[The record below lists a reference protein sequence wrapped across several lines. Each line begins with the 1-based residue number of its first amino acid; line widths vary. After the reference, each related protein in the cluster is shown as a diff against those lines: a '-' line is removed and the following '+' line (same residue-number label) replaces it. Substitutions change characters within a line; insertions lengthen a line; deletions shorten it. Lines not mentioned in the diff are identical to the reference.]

1 MPEEMKATT
10 DEPQTRALLIRPD
23 PHEPGWVQWF
33 VNDLGVGSRCTAGS
47 DRGTRRTGRHELA
60 GCAFLATEAAG
71 RLMGQKETDNG

>member
-33 VNDLGVGSRCTAGS
+33 VNDLGVGSLAH
-47 DRGTRRTGRHELA
+47 GRERSWDSAYRAARVGWLRI
-60 GCAFLATEAAG
+60 LATEAAG
-71 RLMGQKETDNG
+71 RLMAQKETDNG